1 MPPRDNIDPVR
12 RQMGSPVADIT
23 NSASAIHLDT
33 QFDSFLFAAIGES
46 KDGMCI
52 TVLSALARLNIDPW
66 KKAAELSRLPGD
78 VAGRNLASLIATLP
92 GLPAAN
98 LEPGAIDRLV
108 TILPT
113 GRTAPTLEQ
122 TFGFGVTLNARML
135 IIFMALMAVIV
146 GGEYV
151 WENSRPQNQAES
163 FRVPMASAVQS
174 SLPGPKSNH

>member
-12 RQMGSPVADIT
+12 RQTGNSVADIT

-46 KDGMCI
+46 KEGLCI

-66 KKAAELSRLPGD
+66 KKAAELSGLPGD

-92 GLPAAN
+92 DLPAAN

-108 TILPT
+108 TLLPT
-113 GRTAPTLEQ
+113 GKTAPALEQ
-122 TFGFGVTLNARML
+122 TFGFGV
-135 IIFMALMAVIV
+135 IFVALMALIV
-146 GGEYV
+146 GSEYL
-151 WENSRPQNQAES
+151 WENSRPQNQAGS
-163 FRVPMASAVQS
+163 FRAPIASAVR
-174 SLPGPKSNH
+174 SNH